1 MDHFGSSGL
10 GYGGGGGDR
19 GADGN
24 RRSNFNNSPDMN
36 LKAQAPPVIQTCA
49 DVKPR
54 LTKEQHDVLERHFLE
69 HHKPSTA
76 TKKGFAETLG
86 VPLDKINNWFQN
98 RRAKVKQDAKKQQM
112 VQSTYSAM
120 MMPLHS
126 QYPVSMH
133 NQQSTEEGFPHGYY
147 ISSQDITQSGFSAAP
162 HMPELDSDAS
172 AAQTQHYS
180 EFTNGLH
187 SIQESTQRV
196 SRGGIVHNLAAAG
209 YPVDSFSLSDSF
221 TDGGQYLGLES
232 SVYSPGPMN
241 GSGFFSEPDISTPA
255 PFGDISGLNRTM
267 DGRQATQTSESA
279 LAQPFRN
286 LGSVSPDTSPDP
298 TNHSM
303 PRSQSPSSTNMNS
316 VASVYSGW
324 TEDKQS
330 PLSATPINPCE
341 DSWGSPIG
349 IIQEDQCNNGEPSSF
364 WSASYGKNFQ
374 NHPSQGYY
382 PQYSHSSQT
391 LLSSP
396 PTARDSMPPHISEP
410 DANYPL
416 AMPAADLGRKDSS
429 TSALTESMGAVGIK
443 GTSPT
448 GSNFKHP
455 SQPSSIAA
463 RRQRPRP
470 AALGPAAL
478 NHRSASYSA
487 GMPVSGGASQSL
499 NPPDH
504 TLRRI
509 RSTGVGR
516 IQKPTP
522 GSAQRSPLNF
532 TFAEGGLTA
541 ASPKFCGQPSSH
553 GTPTSTSQ
561 GFSSINSSL
570 APPTPLTPREMS
582 HFPSWQRSG
591 IKNSINLPEHSNPD
605 TLAVSWSISGPSPG
619 MYTGSVSNIGSPP
632 ITPLDAAQFGHRPRL
647 SNASIYRDTPP
658 QSAPAIQQCF
668 PRSVFVPQSHAVA
681 VSQPFDEHPE
691 MTAPVSHMRR
701 PSLPDA
707 APVFQAGLY
716 YPYAVPMVNNDTG
729 CLGLDYP
736 IQSTPAAPSG
746 HQQFHT
752 YALPQQSG
760 RPVTSGTA
768 QPGTMAA
775 EFFIHEYSP
784 PQAANQAFSP
794 PRQQDSQRKQYIFA
808 NAGPRDFRVGAS

>member
-1 MDHFGSSGL
+1 MDHFGSSVHA
-10 GYGGGGGDR
+10 YGGSGDGGS
-19 GADGN
+19 DGN
-24 RRSNFNNSPDMN
+24 RRSNFNNSPDTN
-36 LKAQAPPVIQTCA
+36 LKAQAPPVIQICA

-54 LTKEQHDVLERHFLE
+54 LTKEQHDVLERHFQE
-69 HHKPSTA
+69 HHKPSTT

-112 VQSTYSAM
+112 AQSTYNAM
-120 MMPLHS
+120 MMPMHS
-126 QYPVSMH
+126 HYSVSTH
-133 NQQSTEEGFPHGYY
+133 NQQGYY
-147 ISSQDITQSGFSAAP
+147 VANQDITQPSFSAAA

-172 AAQTQHYS
+172 AAQTHHYS

-187 SIQESTQRV
+187 SIQESSQPV
-196 SRGGIVHNLAAAG
+196 SRDGIVHNLAAAG
-209 YPVDSFSLSDSF
+209 YPVESFSLSDGY

-232 SVYSPGPMN
+232 SMFSSGPMN
-241 GSGFFSEPDISTPA
+241 RSGFLSEPDLSAPA
-255 PFGDISGLNRTM
+255 PFGDMSEFNRAM
-267 DGRQATQTSESA
+267 NGHQATRTPGSV
-279 LAQPFRN
+279 LGQPFHSFE
-286 LGSVSPDTSPDP
+286 SVSPETSPDSI
-298 TNHSM
+298 NHSM
-303 PRSQSPSSTNMNS
+303 PRSQSPSATNVNS

-324 TEDKQS
+324 TDDKQS
-330 PLSATPINPCE
+330 PLSATPINSCE

-349 IIQEDQCNNGEPSSF
+349 VVQEDPRNNGEPSSF
-364 WSASYGKNFQ
+364 WSANYGTNFH
-374 NHPSQGYY
+374 NHPSQSFYA
-382 PQYSHSSQT
+382 QYNHSSQP
-391 LLSSP
+391 LSSSP
-396 PTARDSMPPHISEP
+396 PMARESVAPHISEP
-410 DANYPL
+410 DADYPPAL
-416 AMPAADLGRKDSS
+416 SAADFGRKDSS

-443 GTSPT
+443 STSPM
-448 GSNFKHP
+448 GSSFKHP

-470 AALGPAAL
+470 ATLGPAAL
-478 NHRSASYSA
+478 NNRSASYSA
-487 GMPVSGGASQSL
+487 GMPASGGATQSL

-532 TFAEGGLTA
+532 TFAEAGLTA
-541 ASPKFCGQPSSH
+541 ASPKFSGQPSGH
-553 GTPTSTSQ
+553 GTPTSISQ

-591 IKNSINLPEHSNPD
+591 IKNSTDLPERSD
-605 TLAVSWSISGPSPG
+605 SDALAVSWSVSGPSPG
-619 MYTGSVSNIGSPP
+619 MYTGSLSNASSPP

-658 QSAPAIQQCF
+658 QSAPATQQCF
-668 PRSVFVPQSHAVA
+668 PRSVFVAQSHAVA
-681 VSQPFDEHPE
+681 VSQPFDQRPE
-691 MTAPVSHMRR
+691 VTGPVSHTRR
-701 PSLPDA
+701 PSLPEA
-707 APVFQAGLY
+707 APAFQAGLH
-716 YPYAVPMVNNDTG
+716 YPYPVPMINNDTG

-736 IQSTPAAPSG
+736 MQSTQAAPSG

-752 YALPQQSG
+752 YALPQHSG

-768 QPGTMAA
+768 QPGITAS
-775 EFFIHEYSP
+775 EFFVHEYSP
-784 PQAANQAFSP
+784 PQAAGQAFSP
-794 PRQQDSQRKQYIFA
+794 PRQQDSQRKHYIFA